1 MTMKPKKI
9 YTGFDYAYKDKTN
22 KLDEIL
28 EHYLDMAYTTS
39 DLGSDM
45 LEPESDEERL
55 SRYNKYRQEAKQAII
70 ELIEG
75 DIIGEDIELSTET
88 ISDRMGLKYTQ
99 MQVDILH
106 NKVLMEQRQKLAKL
120 KD

>member
-1 MTMKPKKI
+1 M
-9 YTGFDYAYKDKTN
+9 N

-28 EHYLDMAYTTS
+28 Q
-39 DLGSDM
+39 
-45 LEPESDEERL
+45 
-55 SRYNKYRQEAKQAII
+55 KYRKEVIAILNEPVDKTISRDVREAYIKQAIRQQDEEAKQAII

-75 DIIGEDIELSTET
+75 EIIGEDIEVSTKT

-106 NKVLMEQRQKLAKL
+106 NKVLMEQKQKLQKL
-120 KD
+120 KE